1 MKLIKKRQVRNK
13 YIYVAFASLVLMCL
27 SYYGY
32 HRFKIGYGIAIE
44 SRHYFKKAKAFF
56 FNYEFFGNVV
66 DRKYIEGDA
75 TAYFIV
81 VRLDSDII
89 IPEWGRTFYYNYYV
103 FDLDNNTMQFLVSKQ
118 IYNNV
123 SQGDCI
129 LKRKNSDSIYI
140 NNKSY
145 LLFSKED
152 LKWIPRL
159 KCNLLNATFVQVEE
173 MVSVNSFLSKNR
185 TVKRLGQ

>member
-89 IPEWGRTFYYNYYV
+89 ISEWGRTFYYNYYV
-103 FDLDNNTMQFLVSKQ
+103 FDLDIIQCNFWFPSKSIIMLVKV
-118 IYNNV
+118 IVY
-123 SQGDCI
+123 
-129 LKRKNSDSIYI
+129 
-140 NNKSY
+140 
-145 LLFSKED
+145 
-152 LKWIPRL
+152 
-159 KCNLLNATFVQVEE
+159 
-173 MVSVNSFLSKNR
+173 
-185 TVKRLGQ
+185 

>member
-103 FDLDNNTMQFLVSKQ
+103 FDLDK
-118 IYNNV
+118 
-123 SQGDCI
+123 
-129 LKRKNSDSIYI
+129 
-140 NNKSY
+140 
-145 LLFSKED
+145 
-152 LKWIPRL
+152 
-159 KCNLLNATFVQVEE
+159 
-173 MVSVNSFLSKNR
+173 
-185 TVKRLGQ
+185 

>member
-89 IPEWGRTFYYNYYV
+89 IPEWGRNFYYNYYV

-129 LKRKNSDSIYI
+129 LKRRNSDSIYI

-145 LLFSKED
+145 LLFSKEA
-152 LKWIPRL
+152 LKWIP
-159 KCNLLNATFVQVEE
+159 
-173 MVSVNSFLSKNR
+173 
-185 TVKRLGQ
+185 

>member
-1 MKLIKKRQVRNK
+1 
-13 YIYVAFASLVLMCL
+13 MCL

-145 LLFSKED
+145 LLFSKEA
-152 LKWIPRL
+152 LKWIPWL

-185 TVKRLGQ
+185 TVKRLGQWR

>member
-103 FDLDNNTMQFLVSKQ
+103 YKYTLGMTVALAIVKRILNGDTQQVERYLNFLKSGGKESPVDLLSHAGVDPLDDA
-118 IYNNV
+118 IY
-123 SQGDCI
+123 D
-129 LKRKNSDSIYI
+129 DAFHY
-140 NNKSY
+140 
-145 LLFSKED
+145 FED
-152 LKWIPRL
+152 L
-159 KCNLLNATFVQVEE
+159 LNEFEK
-173 MVSVNSFLSKNR
+173 L
-185 TVKRLGQ
+185 VK